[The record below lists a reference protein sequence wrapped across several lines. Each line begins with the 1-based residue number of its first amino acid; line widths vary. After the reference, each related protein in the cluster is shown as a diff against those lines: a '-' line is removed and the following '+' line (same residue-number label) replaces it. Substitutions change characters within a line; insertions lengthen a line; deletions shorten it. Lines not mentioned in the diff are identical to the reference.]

1 MGILARLFLLVIIAL
16 VPVTAVQIDEE
27 LERRHSRE
35 AELHAEALRL
45 AILVGMD
52 QDRIF
57 EGARQLLVAVAQ
69 LRGVREHD
77 RRRCGELFTRLAEP
91 YPYYGYIA
99 TLDLR
104 GEVICST
111 APGAHGTPM
120 PHQFFLSTPLNAGDF
135 AVGDFSRMEDGTPV
149 LQLGTPTRDEEGN
162 ANGMAVAALRLDWLM
177 SNLAMTAL
185 PPNTVLTI
193 TDRNGIV
200 IAHLPRDDAS
210 DVKIGALLPEA
221 RRPLLYDGKLGTF
234 ESRDASGHVRVYG
247 YNPVEVPPGE
257 GVYIEV
263 GLDRGSAFAEIDQA
277 TLRHGIAVAA
287 ALIIGCCLS
296 WLGARYFIRRPTD
309 ALLRAAKR
317 WRCGDWSA
325 RVGSRDH
332 RSEFGRLGV
341 AFDQMA
347 ETLSQRE
354 NQIIRAR
361 DEAEA
366 ANRAK
371 SSFLANMS
379 HELRTPLNAIIGFS
393 EVITGEIYGP
403 AAHERYRECAAYIN
417 ASGQHLLRLVND
429 ILDLSKLTAG
439 QLELAEELVDLN
451 QLLRDCVELVFAQAR
466 QKDIAIRIFIPDDLP
481 PVLAGAL
488 RLKQALVNLLSN
500 AVKFSAKDGAVTIAA
515 RRLDNGDLAITV
527 ADHGIG
533 MRPEDIPVAL
543 EPFRQVDNTLSRAYE
558 GTGLGLPLTKMLV
571 EKHGGTLTLESA
583 LGVGTTATIVLPAA
597 RVKPAPSGAGAV
609 DLPANAAQ

>member
-16 VPVTAVQIDEE
+16 VPVTAVQIHEE
-27 LERRHSRE
+27 LDRRRARE

-45 AILVGMD
+45 SILVGMD

-69 LRGVREHD
+69 LRGVREHN
-77 RRRCGELFTRLAEP
+77 RERCSELFARLAAP
-91 YPYYGYIA
+91 YPYYAYIA

-111 APGAHGTPM
+111 RGARATPM
-120 PHQFFLSTPLNAGDF
+120 PHQFFLSTPLTAEDF
-135 AVGDFSRMEDGTPV
+135 AVGDFARLEDGTPV
-149 LQLGTPTRDEEGN
+149 LQLGTPTRDDDGN

-185 PPNTVLTI
+185 PPKTELTI

-200 IAHLPRDDAS
+200 IAHLPQAGAS
-210 DVKIGALLPEA
+210 GARIGAMLPEE
-221 RRPLLYDGKLGTF
+221 RRRLLYDTRLGTF
-234 ESRDASGHVRVYG
+234 EGRDASGRVRVYG

-263 GLDRGSAFAEIDQA
+263 GLDRDSAFAEIDRA
-277 TLRHGIAVAA
+277 TLRHGIALAV
-287 ALIIGCCLS
+287 ALIIGCCLA
-296 WLGARYFIRRPTD
+296 WLGARYFIHRPTD

-317 WRCGDWSA
+317 WRGGDWSA
-325 RVGSRDH
+325 RVGSSDQRT
-332 RSEFGRLGV
+332 EFGRLGV

-354 NQIIRAR
+354 DQIIRAR

-393 EVITGEIYGP
+393 EVITGEIYGRD
-403 AAHERYRECAAYIN
+403 AHERYRESASYIY

-429 ILDLSKLTAG
+429 ILDLSKLAAG
-439 QLELAEELVDLN
+439 QLELAEEVVDLGL
-451 QLLRDCVELVFAQAR
+451 LLRDCVELVFAQAR
-466 QKDIAIRIFIPDDLP
+466 QKDVTIRIFVPEDLP

-488 RLKQALVNLLSN
+488 RLKQAVVNLLSN
-500 AVKFSAKDGAVTIAA
+500 AVKFSTKDGAVAVAA
-515 RRLDNGDLAITV
+515 QRLDNGDLAITV
-527 ADHGIG
+527 TDHGIG

-543 EPFRQVDNTLSRAYE
+543 EPFRQVDNALARAYE
-558 GTGLGLPLTKMLV
+558 GTGLGLPLAKMLI
-571 EKHGGTLTLESA
+571 EKHGGTLTLASA
-583 LGVGTTATIVLPAA
+583 LGVGTTATIVLPAV
-597 RVKPAPSGAGAV
+597 RFRPAPAR
-609 DLPANAAQ
+609 AAQ